1 MMFNQINN
9 KNELEESYESEKK
22 RIENELQNLNELRH
36 RTRKEN
42 ERSYDV
48 FQYLKHEMNYSEDAQ
63 RKMNIEA
70 YEQEINEIIRKQ
82 EWKLEE
88 YKEDL
93 KKSYEK
99 QLDKLSD

>member
-1 MMFNQINN
+1 MAFLLLHNYTDFI
-9 KNELEESYESEKK
+9 
-22 RIENELQNLNELRH
+22 
-36 RTRKEN
+36 KEN

-63 RKMNIEA
+63 RKMTRNIEA

>member
-22 RIENELQNLNELRH
+22 RIENELQNLNE
-36 RTRKEN
+36 
-42 ERSYDV
+42 RSYDV

-63 RKMNIEA
+63 RKMTRNIEA